1 MQNKTP
7 DGIIDSGLVALV
19 GYRLFKMDQ
28 ANYCYSV
35 YEYDIH
41 HLVDVF
47 LTSRHDCCYQTC

>member
-1 MQNKTP
+1 ME
-7 DGIIDSGLVALV
+7 SGLALV

-28 ANYCYSV
+28 VNYCYSV

-47 LTSRHDCCYQTC
+47 QTSRHDCCYQIH